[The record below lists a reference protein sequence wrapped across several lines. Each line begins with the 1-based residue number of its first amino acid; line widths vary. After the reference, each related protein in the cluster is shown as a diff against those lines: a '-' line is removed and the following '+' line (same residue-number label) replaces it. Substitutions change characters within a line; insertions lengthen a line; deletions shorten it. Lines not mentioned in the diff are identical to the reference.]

1 VIFKTASITDLLVS
15 TPNPHKNCHCSSSPR
30 TPSTW
35 FLHCNPK
42 PSTEDVSWSPF
53 DSDAGWSPIGPDAD
67 SWSLIELYACFGV
80 HLIWIPWDYSLGS
93 KMSELPNPNIR
104 QNWKQKWHSR
114 AEEDMIFK
122 TASITGRFSKW
133 SKPAKKCHSELL
145 PQGHHQ
151 FDFCKPKPSTKRIL
165 VRVQLTW
172 MLVWAWLI
180 WMLVR
185 VQLIRMLVGVQ
196 LIWMPVGVWLIQM
209 LVGVWSIL
217 MLVLESDW
225 FG

>member
-1 VIFKTASITDLLVS
+1 MISQET
-15 TPNPHKNCHCSSSPR
+15 
-30 TPSTW
+30 
-35 FLHCNPK
+35 
-42 PSTEDVSWSPF
+42 
-53 DSDAGWSPIGPDAD
+53 
-67 SWSLIELYACFGV
+67 
-80 HLIWIPWDYSLGS
+80 WDYSLGFKCLNSQIQKSDRTESRSDILGQERIWYS
-93 KMSELPNPNIR
+93 KLH
-104 QNWKQKWHSR
+104 QLQ
-114 AEEDMIFK
+114 
-122 TASITGRFSKW
+122 TCFSKCP
-133 SKPAKKCHSELL
+133 KPTKKCHSELL
-145 PQGHHQ
+145 PQGYHP

-165 VRVQLTW
+165 VRVQLIW
-172 MLVWAWLI
+172 MLVWPWLI